1 MKRILSLFLVLVLLL
16 PVLAFA
22 EGEPEEEDEEF
33 EIVEIA
39 EDEYEVDENGNIILG
54 EDHLTAEQI
63 ARLMD
68 LTAELEIDESVDTS
82 DLCINPNLPDNVIN
96 ILLIGVDARGTKE
109 VQKLSEQMRW
119 SEDAPTDN
127 SVAKRSDVL
136 MILSI
141 NTDEGTIKL
150 TSIARN
156 TYVEIPGR
164 KNKSMIANSFGHAI
178 YKNGKYHSWVDAPET
193 CVATV
198 NKNFQLNIRHYVAI
212 NFFGVEEIIESLG
225 GADIDL
231 TKEEA
236 KAINK
241 YLDMRVVYLK
251 NPDGSYKIG
260 SDGKRERKYHGA
272 EIAATYDNHSEGRQK
287 LAEKAG
293 VQHLDGLQA
302 LMYARLREIDND
314 FVRTARTR
322 HLLDSLL
329 RPTMA
334 KIKAGQLDIFN
345 LVLDWTQYLITNM
358 PLDEMAR
365 IAMGVLGT
373 FSLDFLES
381 ADSVI
386 QEFRIPED
394 RTYSYQTVNGSS
406 VTVMNNKQKT
416 TEALHD
422 FIYGEYIPAD

>member
-1 MKRILSLFLVLVLLL
+1 MRYK
-16 PVLAFA
+16 
-22 EGEPEEEDEEF
+22 EED
-33 EIVEIA
+33 
-39 EDEYEVDENGNIILG
+39 
-54 EDHLTAEQI
+54 
-63 ARLMD
+63 
-68 LTAELEIDESVDTS
+68 
-82 DLCINPNLPDNVIN
+82 
-96 ILLIGVDARGTKE
+96 
-109 VQKLSEQMRW
+109 
-119 SEDAPTDN
+119 PTDN

-141 NTDEGTIKL
+141 NTEEGTIKL

-164 KNKSMIANSFGHAI
+164 KNKAIIANSFGRAI
-178 YKNGKYHSWVDAPET
+178 YKNGKYHSWVDSPET
-193 CVATV
+193 CIATV

-329 RPTMA
+329 RPTMTR
-334 KIKAGQLDIFN
+334 IKSGELDFIN
-345 LVLDWTQYLITNM
+345 LMIDWTQYLITNM
-358 PLDEMAR
+358 PLEEMAR
-365 IAMGVLGT
+365 IAMGVLGS

-381 ADSVI
+381 VDSVI
-386 QEFRIPED
+386 SEFRIPED
-394 RTYSYQTVNGSS
+394 KTYSYQTISGSS

-416 TEALHD
+416 TEALHE
-422 FIYGEYIPAD
+422 FIYGEYIPAE

>member
-1 MKRILSLFLVLVLLL
+1 MKRLLALILALALLL

-22 EGEPEEEDEEF
+22 EEEGEDEEF
-33 EIVEIA
+33 EIVEIT

-63 ARLMD
+63 SQLMD
-68 LTAELEIDESVDTS
+68 LTAELEIDESVDPA
-82 DLCINPNLPDNVIN
+82 DLYINPNLPDDVIN
-96 ILLIGVDARGTKE
+96 ILLIGVDVRGTKE
-109 VQKLSEQMRW
+109 IQKLSEQMRYKE
-119 SEDAPTDN
+119 EDPTDN

-141 NTDEGTIKL
+141 NLNEGTIRL

-164 KNKSMIANSFGHAI
+164 KNKSIIANSFGRGI
-178 YKNGKYHSWVDAPET
+178 YRNGKYHSWVDEPLT

-225 GADIDL
+225 GADINL
-231 TKEEA
+231 TKAEA
-236 KAINK
+236 KAINN
-241 YLDMRVVYLK
+241 YLNMKVVYLK

-287 LAEKAG
+287 LQEKEG

-329 RPTMA
+329 RPTMTR
-334 KIKAGQLDIFN
+334 IKSGELDFIN
-345 LVLDWTQYLITNM
+345 LMIDWTQYLITNM
-358 PLDEMAR
+358 PLEEMAR
-365 IAMGVLGT
+365 IAMGVLGS

-381 ADSVI
+381 VDSVI
-386 QEFRIPED
+386 SEFRIPED
-394 RTYSYQTVNGSS
+394 KTYSYQTISGSS

-416 TEALHD
+416 TEALHE
-422 FIYGEYIPAD
+422 FIYGEYIPAE

>member
-1 MKRILSLFLVLVLLL
+1 MKRLLALILALALLL

-22 EGEPEEEDEEF
+22 EEEGEDEEF
-33 EIVEIA
+33 EIVEIT

-63 ARLMD
+63 SQLMD
-68 LTAELEIDESVDTS
+68 LTAELEIDESVDPA
-82 DLCINPNLPDNVIN
+82 DLYINPNLPDDVIN
-96 ILLIGVDARGTKE
+96 ILLIGVDVRGTKE
-109 VQKLSEQMRW
+109 IQKLSEQMRYRE
-119 SEDAPTDN
+119 EDPTDN

-141 NTDEGTIKL
+141 NLNEGTIKL

-164 KNKSMIANSFGHAI
+164 KNKSIIANSFGRGI
-178 YKNGKYHSWVDAPET
+178 YRNGKYHSWVDEPLT

-225 GADIDL
+225 GADINL
-231 TKEEA
+231 TKAEA
-236 KAINK
+236 KAINN
-241 YLDMRVVYLK
+241 YLNMKVVYLK

-287 LAEKAG
+287 LQEKEG

-329 RPTMA
+329 RPTMTR
-334 KIKAGQLDIFN
+334 IKSGELDFIN
-345 LVLDWTQYLITNM
+345 LMIDWTQYLITNM
-358 PLDEMAR
+358 PLEEMAR
-365 IAMGVLGT
+365 IAMGVLGS

-381 ADSVI
+381 VDSVI
-386 QEFRIPED
+386 SEFRIPED
-394 RTYSYQTVNGSS
+394 KTYSYQTISGSS

-416 TEALHD
+416 TEALHE
-422 FIYGEYIPAD
+422 FIYGEYIPAE

>member
-1 MKRILSLFLVLVLLL
+1 MKRLLALILALALLL

-22 EGEPEEEDEEF
+22 EEEGEDEEF
-33 EIVEIA
+33 EIVEMT
-39 EDEYEVDENGNIILG
+39 EDEYEIDENGNIILG

-63 ARLMD
+63 SQLMD
-68 LTAELEIDESVDTS
+68 LTAELEIDDSIDPA
-82 DLCINPNLPDNVIN
+82 DLYINPNLPDDVIN
-96 ILLIGVDARGTKE
+96 ILLIGVDVRGTKE
-109 VQKLSEQMRW
+109 IQKLSEQMRYKE
-119 SEDAPTDN
+119 EDPTDN

-141 NTDEGTIKL
+141 NTEEGTIKL

-164 KNKSMIANSFGHAI
+164 KNKSIIANSFGRAV
-178 YKNGKYHSWVDAPET
+178 YKNGKYHSWVDSPLT

-225 GADIDL
+225 GADINL
-231 TKEEA
+231 TKAEA
-236 KAINK
+236 KAINN
-241 YLDMRVVYLK
+241 YLNMKVVYLK

-287 LAEKAG
+287 LQEKEG

-329 RPTMA
+329 RPTMTR
-334 KIKAGQLDIFN
+334 IKSGELDFIN
-345 LVLDWTQYLITNM
+345 LMIDWTQYLITNM
-358 PLDEMAR
+358 PLEEMAR
-365 IAMGVLGT
+365 IAVGVLGS

-381 ADSVI
+381 VDSVI
-386 QEFRIPED
+386 SEFRIPED
-394 RTYSYQTVNGSS
+394 KTYSYQTISGSS

-416 TEALHD
+416 TEALHE
-422 FIYGEYIPAD
+422 FIYGEYIPAE

>member
-1 MKRILSLFLVLVLLL
+1 MKRLLALILALALLL

-22 EGEPEEEDEEF
+22 EEEGEDEEF
-33 EIVEIA
+33 EIVEIT

-63 ARLMD
+63 SQLMD
-68 LTAELEIDESVDTS
+68 LTAELEIDDSIDPA
-82 DLCINPNLPDNVIN
+82 DLYINPNLPDDVIN
-96 ILLIGVDARGTKE
+96 ILLIGVDVRGTKE
-109 VQKLSEQMRW
+109 IQKLSEQMRYKE
-119 SEDAPTDN
+119 EDPTDN

-141 NTDEGTIKL
+141 NLNEGTIRL

-164 KNKSMIANSFGHAI
+164 KNKSIIANSFGRAV
-178 YKNGKYHSWVDAPET
+178 YKNGKYHSWVDSPLT

-231 TKEEA
+231 TKAEA
-236 KAINK
+236 KAINN
-241 YLDMRVVYLK
+241 YLNMKVVYLK

-287 LAEKAG
+287 LQEKEG

-329 RPTMA
+329 RPTMTR
-334 KIKAGQLDIFN
+334 IKSGELDFIN
-345 LVLDWTQYLITNM
+345 LMIDWTQYLITNM
-358 PLDEMAR
+358 PLEEMAR
-365 IAMGVLGT
+365 IAMGVLGS

-381 ADSVI
+381 VDSVI
-386 QEFRIPED
+386 SEFRIPED
-394 RTYSYQTVNGSS
+394 KTYSYQTISGSS

-416 TEALHD
+416 TEALHE
-422 FIYGEYIPAD
+422 FIYGEYIPAE

>member
-1 MKRILSLFLVLVLLL
+1 MKRLLALILALALLL

-22 EGEPEEEDEEF
+22 EEEGEDEEF
-33 EIVEIA
+33 EIVEIT

-63 ARLMD
+63 SQLMD
-68 LTAELEIDESVDTS
+68 LTAELEIDESIDPA
-82 DLCINPNLPDNVIN
+82 DLYINPNLPDDVIN
-96 ILLIGVDARGTKE
+96 ILLIGVDVRGTKE
-109 VQKLSEQMRW
+109 IQKLSEQMRYRE
-119 SEDAPTDN
+119 EDPTDN

-141 NTDEGTIKL
+141 NLNEGTIRL

-164 KNKSMIANSFGHAI
+164 KNKSIIANSFGRAV
-178 YKNGKYHSWVDAPET
+178 YKNGKYHSWVDSPLT

-225 GADIDL
+225 GADINL
-231 TKEEA
+231 TKAEA
-236 KAINK
+236 KAINN
-241 YLDMRVVYLK
+241 YLNMKVVYLK

-287 LAEKAG
+287 LQEKEG

-329 RPTMA
+329 RPTMTR
-334 KIKAGQLDIFN
+334 IKSGELDFIN
-345 LVLDWTQYLITNM
+345 LMIDWTQYLITNM
-358 PLDEMAR
+358 PLEEMAR
-365 IAMGVLGT
+365 IAVGVLGS

-381 ADSVI
+381 VDSVI
-386 QEFRIPED
+386 SEFRIPED
-394 RTYSYQTVNGSS
+394 KTYSYQTISGSS

-416 TEALHD
+416 TEALHE
-422 FIYGEYIPAD
+422 FIYGEYIPAE

>member
-1 MKRILSLFLVLVLLL
+1 MKRLLALILALALLL

-22 EGEPEEEDEEF
+22 EEEGEDEEF
-33 EIVEIA
+33 EIVEIT

-63 ARLMD
+63 SQLMD
-68 LTAELEIDESVDTS
+68 LTAELEIDDSIDPA
-82 DLCINPNLPDNVIN
+82 DLYINPNLPDDVIN
-96 ILLIGVDARGTKE
+96 ILLIGVDVRGTKE
-109 VQKLSEQMRW
+109 IQKLSEQMRYKE
-119 SEDAPTDN
+119 EDPTDN

-141 NTDEGTIKL
+141 NLNEGTIRL

-164 KNKSMIANSFGHAI
+164 KNKSIIANSFGRAV
-178 YKNGKYHSWVDAPET
+178 YKNGKYHSWVDSPLT

-231 TKEEA
+231 TKAEA
-236 KAINK
+236 KAINN
-241 YLDMRVVYLK
+241 YLNMKVVYLK

-287 LAEKAG
+287 LQEKEG

-329 RPTMA
+329 RPTMTR
-334 KIKAGQLDIFN
+334 IKSGELDFIN
-345 LVLDWTQYLITNM
+345 LMIDWTQYLITNM
-358 PLDEMAR
+358 PLEEMAR
-365 IAMGVLGT
+365 IAMGVLGS

-381 ADSVI
+381 VDSVI
-386 QEFRIPED
+386 SEFRIPED
-394 RTYSYQTVNGSS
+394 KTYSYQTINGSS

-416 TEALHD
+416 TEALHE
-422 FIYGEYIPAD
+422 FIYGEYIPAE

>member
-1 MKRILSLFLVLVLLL
+1 MKRLLALILALALLL

-22 EGEPEEEDEEF
+22 EEEGEDEEF
-33 EIVEIA
+33 EIVEIT

-63 ARLMD
+63 SQLMD
-68 LTAELEIDESVDTS
+68 LTAELEIDDSIDPA
-82 DLCINPNLPDNVIN
+82 DLYINPNLPDDVIN
-96 ILLIGVDARGTKE
+96 ILLIGVDVRGTKE
-109 VQKLSEQMRW
+109 IQKLSEQMRYRE
-119 SEDAPTDN
+119 EDPTDN

-141 NTDEGTIKL
+141 NLNEGTIRL

-164 KNKSMIANSFGHAI
+164 KNKSIIANSFGRAV
-178 YKNGKYHSWVDAPET
+178 YKNGKYHSWVDSPLT

-225 GADIDL
+225 GADINL
-231 TKEEA
+231 TKAEA
-236 KAINK
+236 KAINN
-241 YLDMRVVYLK
+241 YLNMKVVYLK

-287 LAEKAG
+287 LQEKEG

-329 RPTMA
+329 RPTMTR
-334 KIKAGQLDIFN
+334 IKSGELDFIN
-345 LVLDWTQYLITNM
+345 LMIDWTQYLITNM
-358 PLDEMAR
+358 PLEEMAR
-365 IAMGVLGT
+365 IAMGVLGS

-381 ADSVI
+381 VDSVI
-386 QEFRIPED
+386 SEFRIPED
-394 RTYSYQTVNGSS
+394 KTYSYQTINGSS

-416 TEALHD
+416 TEALHE
-422 FIYGEYIPAD
+422 FIYGEYIPAE

>member
-1 MKRILSLFLVLVLLL
+1 MKRLLALILALALLL

-22 EGEPEEEDEEF
+22 EEEGEDEEF
-33 EIVEIA
+33 EIVEIT

-63 ARLMD
+63 SQLMD
-68 LTAELEIDESVDTS
+68 LTAELEIDDSIDPA
-82 DLCINPNLPDNVIN
+82 DLYINPNLPDDVIN
-96 ILLIGVDARGTKE
+96 ILLIGVDVRGTKE
-109 VQKLSEQMRW
+109 IQKLSEQMRYKE
-119 SEDAPTDN
+119 EDPTDN

-141 NTDEGTIKL
+141 NLNEGTIRL

-164 KNKSMIANSFGHAI
+164 KNKSIIANSFGRAV
-178 YKNGKYHSWVDAPET
+178 YKNGKYHSWVDSPLT

-225 GADIDL
+225 GADINL
-231 TKEEA
+231 TKAEA
-236 KAINK
+236 KAINN
-241 YLDMRVVYLK
+241 YLNMKVVYLK

-287 LAEKAG
+287 LQEKEG

-334 KIKAGQLDIFN
+334 KIKGGELDIFN
-345 LVLDWTQYLITNM
+345 LAADWTQYLITNM
-358 PLDEMAR
+358 SILDMVQ
-365 IAMGVLGT
+365 IAMGVLGS

-381 ADSVI
+381 VDSVI
-386 QEFRIPED
+386 SEFRIPED
-394 RTYSYQTVNGSS
+394 KTYSYQTISGSS

-416 TEALHD
+416 TESLHD
-422 FIYGEYIPAD
+422 FIYGEYIPAN

>member
-1 MKRILSLFLVLVLLL
+1 MKRLLALILALALLL

-22 EGEPEEEDEEF
+22 EEEGEDEEF
-33 EIVEIA
+33 EIVEMT
-39 EDEYEVDENGNIILG
+39 EDEYEIDENGNIILG

-63 ARLMD
+63 SQLMD
-68 LTAELEIDESVDTS
+68 LTAELEIDDSIDPA
-82 DLCINPNLPDNVIN
+82 DLYINPNLPDDVIN
-96 ILLIGVDARGTKE
+96 ILLIGVDVRGTKE
-109 VQKLSEQMRW
+109 IQKLSEQMRYKE
-119 SEDAPTDN
+119 EDPTDN

-141 NTDEGTIKL
+141 NLNEGTIKL

-164 KNKSMIANSFGHAI
+164 KNKSIIANSFGRAV
-178 YKNGKYHSWVDAPET
+178 YKNGKYHSWVDSPLT

-225 GADIDL
+225 GADINL
-231 TKEEA
+231 TKAEA
-236 KAINK
+236 KAINN
-241 YLDMRVVYLK
+241 YLNMKVVYLK

-287 LAEKAG
+287 LQEKEG

-329 RPTMA
+329 RPTMTR
-334 KIKAGQLDIFN
+334 IKSGELDFIN
-345 LVLDWTQYLITNM
+345 LMIDWTQYLITNM
-358 PLDEMAR
+358 PLEEMAR
-365 IAMGVLGT
+365 IAMGVLGS

-381 ADSVI
+381 VDSVI
-386 QEFRIPED
+386 SEFRIPED
-394 RTYSYQTVNGSS
+394 KTYSYQTISGSS

-416 TEALHD
+416 TEALHE
-422 FIYGEYIPAD
+422 FIYGEYIPAE

>member
-1 MKRILSLFLVLVLLL
+1 MKRLLALILALALLL

-22 EGEPEEEDEEF
+22 EEEGEDEEF
-33 EIVEIA
+33 EIVEIT

-63 ARLMD
+63 SQLMD
-68 LTAELEIDESVDTS
+68 LTAELEIDDSIDPA
-82 DLCINPNLPDNVIN
+82 DLYINPNLPDDVIN
-96 ILLIGVDARGTKE
+96 ILLIGVDVRGTKE
-109 VQKLSEQMRW
+109 IQKLSEQMRYKE
-119 SEDAPTDN
+119 EDPTDN

-141 NTDEGTIKL
+141 NLNEGTIRL

-164 KNKSMIANSFGHAI
+164 KNKSIIANSFGRAV
-178 YKNGKYHSWVDAPET
+178 YKNGKYHSWVDSPLT

-225 GADIDL
+225 GADINL
-231 TKEEA
+231 TKAEA
-236 KAINK
+236 KAINN
-241 YLDMRVVYLK
+241 YLNMKVVYLK

-287 LAEKAG
+287 LQEKEG

-329 RPTMA
+329 RPTMTR
-334 KIKAGQLDIFN
+334 IKSGELDFIN
-345 LVLDWTQYLITNM
+345 LMIDWTQYLITNM
-358 PLDEMAR
+358 PLEEMAR
-365 IAMGVLGT
+365 IAMGVLGS

-381 ADSVI
+381 VDSVI
-386 QEFRIPED
+386 SEFRIPED
-394 RTYSYQTVNGSS
+394 KTYSYQTISGSS

-416 TEALHD
+416 TEALHE
-422 FIYGEYIPAD
+422 FIYGEYIPAE

>member
-1 MKRILSLFLVLVLLL
+1 MKRLLALILALALLL

-22 EGEPEEEDEEF
+22 EEEGEDEDF
-33 EIVEIA
+33 EIVEIT

-63 ARLMD
+63 SQLMD
-68 LTAELEIDESVDTS
+68 LTAELEIDDSIDPA
-82 DLCINPNLPDNVIN
+82 DLYINPNLPDDVIN
-96 ILLIGVDARGTKE
+96 ILLIGVDVRGTKE
-109 VQKLSEQMRW
+109 IQKLSEQMRYKE
-119 SEDAPTDN
+119 EDPTDN

-141 NTDEGTIKL
+141 NLNEGTIRL

-164 KNKSMIANSFGHAI
+164 KNKSIIANSFGRAV
-178 YKNGKYHSWVDAPET
+178 YKNGKYHSWVDSPLT

-225 GADIDL
+225 GADINL
-231 TKEEA
+231 TKAEA
-236 KAINK
+236 KAINN
-241 YLDMRVVYLK
+241 YLNMKVVYLK

-287 LAEKAG
+287 LQEKEG

-329 RPTMA
+329 RPTMTR
-334 KIKAGQLDIFN
+334 IKSGELDFIN
-345 LVLDWTQYLITNM
+345 LMIDWTQYLITNM
-358 PLDEMAR
+358 PLEEMAR
-365 IAMGVLGT
+365 IAMGVLGS

-381 ADSVI
+381 VDSVI
-386 QEFRIPED
+386 SEFRIPED
-394 RTYSYQTVNGSS
+394 KTYSYQTINGSS

-416 TEALHD
+416 TEALHE
-422 FIYGEYIPAD
+422 FIYGEYIPAE

>member
-1 MKRILSLFLVLVLLL
+1 MKRLLALILALALLL

-22 EGEPEEEDEEF
+22 EEEGEDEEF
-33 EIVEIA
+33 EIVEIT

-63 ARLMD
+63 SQLMD
-68 LTAELEIDESVDTS
+68 LTAELEIDDSIDPA
-82 DLCINPNLPDNVIN
+82 DLYINPNLPDDVIN
-96 ILLIGVDARGTKE
+96 ILLIGVDVRGTKE
-109 VQKLSEQMRW
+109 IQKLSEQMRYRE
-119 SEDAPTDN
+119 EDPTDN

-141 NTDEGTIKL
+141 NLNEGTIRL

-164 KNKSMIANSFGHAI
+164 KNKSIIANSFGRAV
-178 YKNGKYHSWVDAPET
+178 YKNGKYHSWVDSPLT

-231 TKEEA
+231 TKAEA
-236 KAINK
+236 KAINN
-241 YLDMRVVYLK
+241 YLNMKVVYLK

-287 LAEKAG
+287 LQEKEG

-329 RPTMA
+329 RPTMTR
-334 KIKAGQLDIFN
+334 IKSGELDFIN
-345 LVLDWTQYLITNM
+345 LMIDWTQYLITNM
-358 PLDEMAR
+358 PLEEMAR
-365 IAMGVLGT
+365 IAMGVLGS

-381 ADSVI
+381 VDSVI
-386 QEFRIPED
+386 SEFRIPED
-394 RTYSYQTVNGSS
+394 KTYSYQTISGSS

-416 TEALHD
+416 TEALHE
-422 FIYGEYIPAD
+422 FIYGEYIPAE

>member
-1 MKRILSLFLVLVLLL
+1 MKRLLALILALALLL

-22 EGEPEEEDEEF
+22 EEEGEDEEF
-33 EIVEIA
+33 EIVEIT

-63 ARLMD
+63 SQLMD
-68 LTAELEIDESVDTS
+68 LTAELEIDDSIDPA
-82 DLCINPNLPDNVIN
+82 DLYINPNLPDDVIN
-96 ILLIGVDARGTKE
+96 ILLIGVDVRGTKE
-109 VQKLSEQMRW
+109 IQKLSEQMRYRE
-119 SEDAPTDN
+119 EDPTDN

-141 NTDEGTIKL
+141 NLNEGTIRL

-164 KNKSMIANSFGHAI
+164 KNKSIIANSFGRAV
-178 YKNGKYHSWVDAPET
+178 YKNGKYHSWVDSPLT

-225 GADIDL
+225 GADINL
-231 TKEEA
+231 TKAEA
-236 KAINK
+236 KAINN
-241 YLDMRVVYLK
+241 YLNMKVVYLK

-287 LAEKAG
+287 LQEKEG

-329 RPTMA
+329 RPTMTR
-334 KIKAGQLDIFN
+334 IKSGELDFIN
-345 LVLDWTQYLITNM
+345 LMIDWTQYLITNM
-358 PLDEMAR
+358 PLEEMAR
-365 IAMGVLGT
+365 IAMGVLGS

-381 ADSVI
+381 VDSVI
-386 QEFRIPED
+386 SEFRIPED
-394 RTYSYQTVNGSS
+394 KTYSYQTISGSS

-416 TEALHD
+416 TEALHE
-422 FIYGEYIPAD
+422 FIYGEYIPAE

>member
-1 MKRILSLFLVLVLLL
+1 MKRLLALILALALLL

-22 EGEPEEEDEEF
+22 EEEGEDEDF
-33 EIVEIA
+33 EIVEIT

-63 ARLMD
+63 SQLMD
-68 LTAELEIDESVDTS
+68 LTAELEIDDSIDPA
-82 DLCINPNLPDNVIN
+82 DLYINPNLPDDVIN
-96 ILLIGVDARGTKE
+96 ILLIGVDVRGTKE
-109 VQKLSEQMRW
+109 IQKLSEQMRYKE
-119 SEDAPTDN
+119 EDPTDN

-141 NTDEGTIKL
+141 NLNEGTIRL

-164 KNKSMIANSFGHAI
+164 KNKSIIANSFGRAV
-178 YKNGKYHSWVDAPET
+178 YKNGKYHSWVDSPLA

-236 KAINK
+236 KAINR

-287 LAEKAG
+287 LQEKEG

-329 RPTMA
+329 RPTMTR
-334 KIKAGQLDIFN
+334 IKSGELDFIN
-345 LVLDWTQYLITNM
+345 LMIDWTQYLITNM
-358 PLDEMAR
+358 PLEEMAR
-365 IAMGVLGT
+365 IAMGVLGS

-381 ADSVI
+381 VDSVI
-386 QEFRIPED
+386 SEFRIPED
-394 RTYSYQTVNGSS
+394 KTYSYQTINGSS

-416 TEALHD
+416 TEALHE
-422 FIYGEYIPAD
+422 FIYGEYIPAE